1 MTRKSAYYAL
11 AVVFSVV
18 LAAGMVIGTSGVVL
32 AENEGIGT
40 GTMENS
46 YSSEPES
53 SMDQSETGEIREPVE
68 TGAVPDPDSSYSSL
82 DRSHQLNGELPAV
95 GVFGREYI
103 PGVDGE

>member
-18 LAAGMVIGTSGVVL
+18 LAAGTVIGTSGVVL
-32 AENEGIGT
+32 AENEGTGY

-46 YSSEPES
+46 YSGEPEN
-53 SMDQSETGEIREPVE
+53 SMDQAEAAEIREPVE
-68 TGAVPDPDSSYSSL
+68 TGAIPESSL
-82 DRSHQLNGELPAV
+82 DSADLSHEERIGEEVAV
-95 GVFGREYI
+95 GVFGREYR